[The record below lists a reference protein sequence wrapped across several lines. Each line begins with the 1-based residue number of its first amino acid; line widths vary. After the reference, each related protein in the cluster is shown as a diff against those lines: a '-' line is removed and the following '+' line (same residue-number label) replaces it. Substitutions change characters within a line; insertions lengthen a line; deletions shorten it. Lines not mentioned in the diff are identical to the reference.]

1 MLHYINQCFLR
12 VMRNPAGILLYL
24 IPVIAA
30 LLLILG
36 TGLLF
41 SGCYTL
47 KQGVSML
54 GYLGRAV
61 PLESLPK
68 TAGDGIAKDE
78 ADENSRFV
86 ERIEDIRRFA
96 REELGLRDTKNYT
109 RYVAIDRDY
118 LAAVVSGAA
127 KDSFTRYEW
136 WFPVVGKVPY
146 KGFFNPEDA
155 RREGK
160 KLAKKDLDVWIRP
173 VDAFSTLGWFQ
184 DPLYSYMR
192 DYPLHSLAD
201 LLIHELFHATV
212 FLKSHSQ
219 FNEEIAEFIGRE
231 GSRLYIEKRCGAG
244 SEEYRAMLDS
254 AADSRAFVSFIRE
267 LILELDGV
275 YKSDVSREEKLT
287 QKDERIKAAQERFA
301 AEYES
306 RFRRENHRGFSKM
319 EINNAYLELYRL
331 YYEGS
336 PYFEELYEKTGKDLP
351 AFIRAAK
358 TIRPKGDPRK
368 QLEAALGRG
377 SP

>member
-1 MLHYINQCFLR
+1 M
-12 VMRNPAGILLYL
+12 LLYL
-24 IPVIAA
+24 TPVIAA

-36 TGLLF
+36 AGLLF

-47 KQGVSML
+47 KQGASML

-68 TAGDGIAKDE
+68 TAGEGIAGDE

-86 ERIEDIRRFA
+86 ERIQDIRRFA

-109 RYVAIDRDY
+109 RYVTIDRDY

-136 WFPVVGKVPY
+136 WFPVVGKAPY

-192 DYPLHSLAD
+192 DYPLHALAD

-212 FLKSHSQ
+212 FLKGHSQ
-219 FNEEIAEFIGRE
+219 FNEEIAEFAGRE
-231 GSRLYIEKRCGAG
+231 GSRLYIEKRCGAD

-254 AADSRAFVSFIRE
+254 AADSGAFVSFIRE

-275 YKSDVSREEKLT
+275 YKSDLSREEKLI
-287 QKDERIKAAQERFA
+287 QKDGRIKAAQERFA
-301 AEYES
+301 EEYES

-336 PYFEELYEKTGKDLP
+336 PYFEDIYEKAGRDLP

-358 TIRPKGDPRK
+358 TIRPRGDPRK
-368 QLEAALGRG
+368 QLEAALGG
-377 SP
+377 SR